1 MIFLNIG
8 DTLYYFRKS
17 RGLKQREILDYNTSS
32 VYSKIESGKQELKFS
47 ELMNF
52 IDKVD
57 ITSEEFFEYIDNEQ
71 MKFRKLFKCASND
84 IQNDTLKHELL
95 AYHFEWVD
103 IDGRSLREISNY
115 IAIRVFF
122 SDYWDDIQPL
132 NSKELDYLFNLLT
145 SKKIFFQY
153 DYILLANIIY
163 LLNEKQITFLI
174 SKAFPLKE
182 NQICTYT
189 TQSIITNLINNLI
202 SNYLYKE
209 SYTEAIYYLKLAE
222 KQEPLLENIR
232 YKIVVAYLT
241 NLTHFLMTGKYSS
254 IKKVY
259 DNIDFLFSIGEK
271 DLASNMKIDTE
282 SLTQK
287 NKELKNQATTHIFL
301 D

>member
-1 MIFLNIG
+1 MNVG

-32 VYSKIESGKQELKFS
+32 VYSKIESDKQELKFS
-47 ELMNF
+47 ELMDF

-71 MKFRKLFKCASND
+71 MIFRKLFKNASSDLENLALKEELLTHSFEWND
-84 IQNDTLKHELL
+84 IDKK
-95 AYHFEWVD
+95 
-103 IDGRSLREISNY
+103 SLREISNY
-115 IAIRVFF
+115 VAIRVFF
-122 SDYWDDIQPL
+122 SEYWNDIQPL
-132 NSKELDYLFNLLT
+132 SSKDLDYLFRLLN

-163 LLNEKQITFLI
+163 LLTEKQIDILI
-174 SKAFPLKE
+174 TKAFPLKE
-182 NQICTYT
+182 NQLCTYT

-209 SYTEAIYYLKLAE
+209 NYTEAINYLNLAK
-222 KQEPLLENIR
+222 KQKPLLENIR
-232 YKIVVAYLT
+232 YKIVIVYLT
-241 NLTHFLMTGKYSS
+241 NLTQYLMTGEYTA

-259 DNIDFLFSIGEK
+259 DNIEFLLSIGEK
-271 DLASNMKIDTE
+271 DLATNMKVDTK

-287 NKELKNQATTHIFL
+287 NKHLKNQTTTHIFTK
-301 D
+301 

>member
-1 MIFLNIG
+1 MNVG

-32 VYSKIESGKQELKFS
+32 VYSKIESDKQELKFS
-47 ELMNF
+47 ELMDF

-71 MKFRKLFKCASND
+71 MIFRKLFKNASSDLENLALKEELLTHSFEWND
-84 IQNDTLKHELL
+84 IDKK
-95 AYHFEWVD
+95 
-103 IDGRSLREISNY
+103 SLREISNY
-115 IAIRVFF
+115 VAIRVFF
-122 SDYWDDIQPL
+122 SEYWNDIQPL
-132 NSKELDYLFNLLT
+132 NSKELDYLFRLLN

-163 LLNEKQITFLI
+163 LLTEKQIDILI
-174 SKAFPLKE
+174 TKAFPLKE

-209 SYTEAIYYLKLAE
+209 NYTEAINYLNLAK
-222 KQEPLLENIR
+222 KQKPLLENIR
-232 YKIVVAYLT
+232 YKIVIAYLT
-241 NLTHFLMTGKYSS
+241 NLTQYLMTGEYTA

-259 DNIDFLFSIGEK
+259 DNIEFLLSIGEK
-271 DLASNMKIDTE
+271 DLATNMKVDTK

-287 NKELKNQATTHIFL
+287 NKHLKNQTTTHIFTK
-301 D
+301 